1 MKPCSLLMLF
11 ICALLFSCSNDT
23 PDESSGWKSEEE
35 RAAKLNPHF
44 VSVDWDNTKVK
55 SFNSKDWTFTLQQT
69 AETEKIQKGSVLAIY
84 ADTVGCITI
93 VNSVKRSNGNV
104 EITGRE
110 GALCDIFA
118 NTDFYLSTSADAEKT
133 RTSGCAVY
141 YPEKIICRDDATH
154 RMKAVSFTRGSK
166 WTDKLW
172 DWVAPVSYG
181 LKLYETA
188 GSKIG
193 IKEARY
199 SADLDL
205 DLYFSF
211 GERTLEATKEEAY
224 RQYRSN
230 SLAMKA
236 VLNGNINAFNSIEE
250 ETHASVSVNKETK
263 LWENMFK
270 PVRMVFYPGGVPVV
284 ITLSADLLG
293 GISGKLSG
301 KQKVNFGV
309 STNIEGKFG
318 FEWVQS
324 SGMTEVRSLDI
335 TNELSHPTVENTG
348 SIDIKASIW
357 PRIFL
362 TLYES
367 AAVTFDICPYLSSSV
382 SGGYTVGDYAD
393 GTATGKGGGSAY
405 QISLNAGVDCTAG
418 LSPMFF
424 SHELYHYQLKNINA
438 FDCTLFESP
447 SGMQVLHP
455 TTAEM
460 CPGITNKV
468 QVEVYDKVI
477 NGEPTPTLLPQLVK
491 FEGDGVIS
499 AAYAITSN
507 GIASIDWIPSS
518 YKDKLTA
525 TLYNGNGGI
534 IKQVVINGNGEVRP
548 PTSGSLID
556 LGLSVKW
563 ASHNVGANSPE
574 ERGDLFA
581 WGEVSTKSNFSIAN
595 YKFYEPIE
603 HQHAGLYQS
612 DFTLP
617 GNSNLI
623 YNTEFDAAKVNMG
636 GGYRMPK
643 KKEMAELLDKCEK
656 NLVVYKG
663 VKGLMLTGPNGN
675 SIFLPAGS
683 APGFLDE
690 DVNTKFPLSDIT
702 LSYWTG
708 NLCSSSWP
716 TAYGFHLSWHDATP
730 YFVVSSVNRCG
741 GACVR
746 AVGN

>member
-1 MKPCSLLMLF
+1 MKLYSLFVILF
-11 ICALLFSCSNDT
+11 SALLFSCYNDST
-23 PDESSGWKSEEE
+23 DNPTAGNNEAE
-35 RAAKLNPHF
+35 RTAKLNPHF

-55 SFNSKDWTFTLQQT
+55 SYDAANQSFTLQQT

-104 EITGRE
+104 VITGSE

-133 RTSGCAVY
+133 RTAGCAVY

-154 RMKAVSFTRGSK
+154 RLKAVSLTRGSR

-188 GSKIG
+188 GSKIA

-205 DLYFSF
+205 DMYLSF

-224 RQYRSN
+224 RQYRSGDLVIKA
-230 SLAMKA
+230 SLK
-236 VLNGNINAFNSIEE
+236 GNINAFNSIEE
-250 ETHASVSVNKETK
+250 ETHASVSAGKETT
-263 LWENMFK
+263 LWEGMFK

-293 GISGKLSG
+293 GINGQLSG
-301 KQKVNFGV
+301 KQKLNFGV
-309 STNIEGKFG
+309 TTDINGTFG
-318 FEWVQS
+318 FEWSQK
-324 SGMTEVRSLDI
+324 SGMNEVRNLNISNSL
-335 TNELSHPTVENTG
+335 THLNVENTG
-348 SIDIKASIW
+348 SIEVKASIW

-367 AAVTFDICPYLSSSV
+367 AAITFDICPYLSSSL
-382 SGGYTVGDYAD
+382 SGGYSVGDYAN
-393 GTATGKGGGSAY
+393 GTATGKDGGSAY
-405 QISLNAGVDCTAG
+405 RISLDAGVDCAAG
-418 LSPMFF
+418 LSPMLF

-438 FDCTLFESP
+438 CNYTLFESP

-455 TTAEM
+455 TQAEM
-460 CPGITNKV
+460 CPGIVNKV

-491 FEGDGVIS
+491 FEGDGEVS
-499 AAYAITSN
+499 ARYAITSN

-534 IKQVVINGNGEVRP
+534 LKQVVINSNSEVEP

-563 ASHNVGANSPE
+563 ASHNVGANAPE

-581 WGEVSTKSNFSIAN
+581 WGEVSSKSSFSVAN
-595 YKFYEPIE
+595 YKFFEPKE

-623 YNTEFDAAKVNMG
+623 YNTEFDAAKANMG
-636 GGYRMPK
+636 GGYRMPTR
-643 KKEMAELLDKCEK
+643 KEMAELLDKCEK
-656 NLVVYKG
+656 ALVVYKG
-663 VKGLMLTGPNGN
+663 IKGLMLTGPNGN

-683 APGFLDE
+683 APGFLEE
-690 DVNTKFPLSDIT
+690 DVNTQFPLSDIT

-716 TAYGFHLSWHDATP
+716 TAYGFQLSWHDATP
-730 YFVVSSVNRCG
+730 YFVVTSVNRCG

>member
-1 MKPCSLLMLF
+1 MKLHSLLTIL
-11 ICALLFSCSNDT
+11 ICVLLFSCSNDST
-23 PDESSGWKSEEE
+23 DEPGGWKNEEE
-35 RAAKLNPHF
+35 RAAELNPHF

-55 SFNSKDWTFTLQQT
+55 SYDTENWTFTLQQT

-93 VNSVKRSNGNV
+93 VNSVRRSNGNV
-104 EITGRE
+104 VITGSE

-118 NTDFYLSTSADAEKT
+118 NTSFYLSSSYDPEKT
-133 RTSGCAVY
+133 RTAGCAVY
-141 YPEKIICRDDATH
+141 YPEKIICRDEATH
-154 RMKAVSFTRGSK
+154 TMKAVNFTRGSK
-166 WTDKLW
+166 WTGKLW

-205 DLYFSF
+205 DLYLSF
-211 GERTLEATKEEAY
+211 GKRTLKATKEEAY
-224 RQYRSN
+224 RQYRSGD
-230 SLAMKA
+230 LAIKA
-236 VLNGNINAFNSIEE
+236 VLNGSINAYNTIEE
-250 ETHASVSVNKETK
+250 ETHASVSIGKETT
-263 LWENMFK
+263 LWESMFK

-293 GISGKLSG
+293 GINGKLSG
-301 KQKVNFGV
+301 KQKLSFGV
-309 STNIEGKFG
+309 SSNIDGKFG
-318 FEWVQS
+318 FEWSQNN
-324 SGMTEVRSLDI
+324 GMNDIRSLNISNDL
-335 TNELSHPTVENTG
+335 THLNAENTG
-348 SIDIKASIW
+348 SIEVKASIW

-367 AAVTFDICPYLSSSV
+367 AAITFDIRPYLSSSL
-382 SGGYTVGDYAD
+382 SGGYTLGDYTN
-393 GTATGKGGGSAY
+393 GTTTGKDGGSAY
-405 QISLNAGVDCTAG
+405 RISLDAGVDCAAG
-418 LSPMFF
+418 LSPMLFT
-424 SHELYHYQLKNINA
+424 HELYHYQLQNINA
-438 FDCTLFESP
+438 CNYTLFESP

-455 TTAEM
+455 TKAEM

-477 NGEPTPTLLPQLVK
+477 NGEPTPTILPQLVK
-491 FEGDGVIS
+491 FEGDGEIS
-499 AAYAITSN
+499 AQYAITSN
-507 GIASIDWIPSS
+507 AIASIDWIPSS

-534 IKQVVINGNGEVRP
+534 LKQVVINGNGEVKP
-548 PTSGSLID
+548 PTSGNLID

-563 ASHNVGANSPE
+563 ASHNVGAGSPE
-574 ERGDLFA
+574 ERGSLFA
-581 WGEVSTKSNFSIAN
+581 WGEVSSKSSFSIAN
-595 YKFYEPIE
+595 YKFFEPIE

-623 YNTEFDAAKVNMG
+623 YNTKFDAAKVNMG
-636 GGYRMPK
+636 GGYRMPTR
-643 KKEMAELLDKCEK
+643 KELAELLDKCEK
-656 NLVVYKG
+656 NLVIYKG

-675 SIFLPAGS
+675 TIFLPAGS
-683 APGFLDE
+683 APGFLE
-690 DVNTKFPLSDIT
+690 KDVNTRFPQSDIT
-702 LSYWTG
+702 LSYWSG

-730 YFVVSSVNRCG
+730 YFVVTSVNRCG